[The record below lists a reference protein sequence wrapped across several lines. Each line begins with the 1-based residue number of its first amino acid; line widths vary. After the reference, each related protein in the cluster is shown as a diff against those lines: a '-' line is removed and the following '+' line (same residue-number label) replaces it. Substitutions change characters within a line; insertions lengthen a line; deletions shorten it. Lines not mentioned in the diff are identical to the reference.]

1 MKSHWFGTQFSF
13 IRLNQMAKLG
23 TSIPGLTVRSSKPGH
38 IIKQAFAG
46 LVYLGIFMSFAFVV
60 FIAWLISL
68 VIW

>member
-1 MKSHWFGTQFSF
+1 
-13 IRLNQMAKLG
+13 MAKLG